1 MTELEGPHFS
11 TAGWDQDH
19 SGVHPVEML
28 ARIAKFE
35 GKEEARY
42 AGVNILH
49 HGMIMKQK

>member
-1 MTELEGPHFS
+1 ML
-11 TAGWDQDH
+11 DN
-19 SGVHPVEML
+19 VEVF
-28 ARIAKFE
+28 RIAKFE